1 MLTVIVSIPDYSARA
16 TVAPIRGRRRRAG
29 NLGRVSSP
37 PTADEPAVEGSA
49 PEAAPEGGPARAHK
63 MHPALE
69 WLIVLVVAVGVSLLI
84 RTYAFQTYFI
94 PSGSMEPTLHIGDRI
109 IVSKLSVEFGTI
121 HIGDVV
127 VFRAPP
133 GVRVQCGDAVP
144 DLVKR
149 VIGLPGDHLTSR
161 GNTIYVNGHRLTQW
175 WTHNPILGKPIGS
188 VTVPANNYFMLGDNE
203 ANSCDSRYWGTV
215 PRSDIVGKAILRI
228 WPLSRVGFL

>member
-1 MLTVIVSIPDYSARA
+1 MTPVPPRRPRRDPEAPGRDGNLDRVPRPPTGDEPLVEG
-16 TVAPIRGRRRRAG
+16 VAPET
-29 NLGRVSSP
+29 P
-37 PTADEPAVEGSA
+37 PGA
-49 PEAAPEGGPARAHK
+49 GPARARR

-69 WLIVLVVAVGVSLLI
+69 WLIVLVIAVGVSLFI
-84 RTYAFQTYFI
+84 RAYAFQTYFI

-121 HIGDVV
+121 HVGDVV

-133 GVRVQCGDAVP
+133 GVKVQCGDAVP

-161 GNTIYVNGHRLTQW
+161 GNTIYVNGHRLRQW
-175 WTHNPILGKPIGS
+175 WTHNPVLGKPIGS

-215 PRSDIVGKAILRI
+215 PRSDIVGKAIMRI

>member
-1 MLTVIVSIPDYSARA
+1 M
-16 TVAPIRGRRRRAG
+16 
-29 NLGRVSSP
+29 SSP
-37 PTADEPAVEGSA
+37 PTADEPTVAVA
-49 PEAAPEGGPARAHK
+49 DPEVVPGASPGRPRR
-63 MHPALE
+63 MHPVLE
-69 WLIVLVVAVGVSLLI
+69 WLVVLVVAVGVSLLI
-84 RTYAFQTYFI
+84 RAYAFQTYYI

-133 GVRVQCGDAVP
+133 AVKAQCGDAVP

-161 GNTIYVNGHRLTQW
+161 GNAIYVNGQRLKQW
-175 WTHNPILGKPIGS
+175 WTHNPILGRPIGS
-188 VTVPANNYFMLGDNE
+188 VTVPANHYFMLGDNE

-215 PRSDIVGKAILRI
+215 PRSDIVGKAIVRI

>member
-1 MLTVIVSIPDYSARA
+1 M
-16 TVAPIRGRRRRAG
+16 
-29 NLGRVSSP
+29 SSP
-37 PTADEPAVEGSA
+37 PTADEPTVAVADPEVA
-49 PEAAPEGGPARAHK
+49 PGASPGRPRR
-63 MHPALE
+63 MHPVLE
-69 WLIVLVVAVGVSLLI
+69 WLVVLVVAVGVSLLI
-84 RTYAFQTYFI
+84 RAYAFQTYYI

-133 GVRVQCGDAVP
+133 AVKAQCGDAVP

-161 GNTIYVNGHRLTQW
+161 GNAIYVNGQRLKQW
-175 WTHNPILGKPIGS
+175 WTHNPILGRPIGS
-188 VTVPANNYFMLGDNE
+188 VTVPANHYFMLGDNE

-215 PRSDIVGKAILRI
+215 PRSDIVGKAIVRI